1 MQAHFPAICLEMTD
15 LEPHAQ
21 RRGSS
26 QVRFAMKAAS
36 PNAPQRAYWLKKL
49 HEWHWISSAIC
60 LIGMLLFAF
69 TGITLNHA
77 GQIESKPQVVSRDG
91 QLPAPLLDVLKSA
104 QPKSKGETVAAQAE
118 HLPGAVTRWLA
129 DEMKLSVGQQAVEW
143 SDDEAYV
150 PMPRPGGDAWLR
162 VDLKSGAIEY
172 ESTDRGWISYI
183 NDLHKGRNT
192 GSAWSLFLDVFA
204 VGCLVFC
211 ITGLL
216 ILKMHSERRPLTWPM
231 VGLGLVIPALLA
243 LLLIH

>member
-1 MQAHFPAICLEMTD
+1 
-15 LEPHAQ
+15 
-21 RRGSS
+21 
-26 QVRFAMKAAS
+26 MKAAS
-36 PNAPQRAYWLKKL
+36 SSAPQRAYWLKKL

-77 GQIESKPQVVSRDG
+77 GQIESKPRVESREG
-91 QLPAPLLDVLKSA
+91 QLPAPLLDVLK
-104 QPKSKGETVAAQAE
+104 AAQQQGSAAKNDKTSVP
-118 HLPGAVTRWLA
+118 LPDAVKHWLGE
-129 DEMKLSVGQQAVEW
+129 EMKLSMGQHEVEW
-143 SDDEAYV
+143 SEDEAYV

-162 VDLKSGAIEY
+162 VDLKDGALEY